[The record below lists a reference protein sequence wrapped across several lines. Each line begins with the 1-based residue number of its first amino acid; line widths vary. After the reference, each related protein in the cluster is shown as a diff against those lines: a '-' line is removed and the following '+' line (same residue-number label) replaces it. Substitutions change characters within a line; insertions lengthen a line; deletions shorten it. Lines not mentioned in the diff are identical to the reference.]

1 MKPTTMYAVLFKDY
15 NPNAKWTDFM
25 FTSRKRAK
33 DFQGKSKA
41 KIIKVKVTVVK

>member
-1 MKPTTMYAVLFKDY
+1 MYCVLFVDY

-25 FTSRKRAK
+25 FTSRKKALEFK
-33 DFQGKSKA
+33 GKSKA